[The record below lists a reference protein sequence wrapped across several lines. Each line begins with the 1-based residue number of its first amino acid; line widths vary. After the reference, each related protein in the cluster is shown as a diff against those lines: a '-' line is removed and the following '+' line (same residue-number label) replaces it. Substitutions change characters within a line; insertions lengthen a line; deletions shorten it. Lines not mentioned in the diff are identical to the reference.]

1 MLAALKG
8 LLVRM
13 RAIAR
18 PRSAD
23 RELDEEIDFHIE
35 LETQKNLRLGLDR
48 DEARR
53 RALVAFGG
61 VQRFREEHREVRG
74 IGWMEELASDSRHA
88 LRTLRRSPVVAG
100 AAILTL
106 AIGLGAT
113 TAIFSAVNAVM
124 LRPLPFP
131 DPSRLV
137 MLWESNPDRGWA
149 QANIAPANMFD
160 WREQVPAFADVAA
173 YTAEGRITLTGDG
186 PPRIVSG
193 VSVTG
198 TFFSVLGVRPRIGR
212 AFTEEETWDEGAP
225 IAIISDRLW
234 REDFGSDPDILS
246 RTIELEGV
254 RRQIVGVMPPSFAFP
269 SAATDAWMPVAW
281 PRANRAQVWFRR
293 AHFMRAVAR
302 VQAGVS
308 IEQADAQLQ
317 QVVRRL
323 QAEYPETNTNMG
335 AGLTPL
341 HEFLVGSTKRPLLVV
356 LAAVGLLLAIAC
368 ANVANLLLVRA
379 SEREREVALR
389 LAIGAGRGRI
399 VRQAMTESLVLS
411 LLGGA
416 AGVALGWWGT
426 QALAALQPPRMLRVD
441 DFPMDWRVLGFVF
454 AVTTTSGLLFGIVP
468 ALWSARRQPGDALR
482 EGGRSGSQGRR
493 SRRWSEGLAVA
504 EVAIALLLTVGAGL
518 LVRSYRELLRVD
530 PGFDPTGT
538 VAVSVNLPAARYGS
552 GNDIQ
557 GFVDGL
563 ETRARALPG
572 VEAAGVV
579 SQLPLSGPDWTMDVI
594 ALGRSP
600 LDYATDVALRS
611 TSPGYFTA
619 MRVPIVQGRGF
630 GEQDRD
636 QTERVAVI
644 NETFARAY
652 FATGNP
658 LGQRIALSRTADST
672 TVWWTIVGVVGDE
685 HQRSLSERPK
695 MEVHVPFAQ
704 RRRNDADLVVRTQGD
719 PLAVAPAI
727 RDIIAELDPRLAI
740 QSIRSMDDIYAS
752 SLARERW
759 FMTILLIFAG
769 IGLLLAMVGIYGVLA
784 QVARARTREIG
795 IRIALGAD
803 GTQVRWLLVR
813 HGLRLTGTG
822 LVIGTV
828 VALGATR
835 WMDALLF
842 GVATADARTFSTVA
856 VLILLT
862 GFVAAWVPA
871 RRASRA
877 DPVMALRDA

>member
-1 MLAALKG
+1 MLASLRG
-8 LLVRM
+8 LLVRV

-18 PRSAD
+18 RRSAD
-23 RELDEEIDFHIE
+23 HDLDEEIAFHIE
-35 LETQKNLRLGLDR
+35 LETQKNLRLGLDP

-61 VQRFREEHREVRG
+61 VQRFREEHREVRNV
-74 IGWMEELASDSRHA
+74 GWLEELAADSRYA
-88 LRTLRRSPVVAG
+88 LRALRRSPVLAG

-113 TAIFSAVNAVM
+113 TAIFSAVNAVI

-131 DPSRLV
+131 EPQRLV
-137 MLWESNPDRGWA
+137 MLWETNPDRGWT

-173 YTAEGRITLTGDG
+173 YSSEGRMTLTGDG
-186 PPRIVSG
+186 PPRIVHG

-198 TFFSVLGVRPRIGR
+198 TFFSVLGVRPRVGR
-212 AFTEEETWDEGAP
+212 AFREEETWESAP

-234 REDFGSDPDILS
+234 REDFGSDPAVLE

-254 RRQIVGVMPPSFAFP
+254 RRQIVGVMPASFSFP
-269 SAATDAWMPVAW
+269 SATTDAWMPVAW
-281 PRANRAQVWFRR
+281 PRENRAQVWFRR
-293 AHFMRAVAR
+293 AHFMRAIAR
-302 VQAGVS
+302 LAPGVS
-308 IEQADAQLQ
+308 LEQADAQLQ

-335 AGLTPL
+335 AGLTSL

-379 SEREREVALR
+379 AEREREVALR

-411 LLGGA
+411 MLGGA
-416 AGVALGWWGT
+416 AGLALGWWGT
-426 QALAALQPPRMLRVD
+426 KTLAALQPPRMLRVD
-441 DFPMDWRVLGFVF
+441 DFGMDWRVLAFVF
-454 AVTTTSGLLFGIVP
+454 AVTTTSGLLFGMVP
-468 ALWSARRQPGDALR
+468 AVWSGRRQPGDALR

-493 SRRWSEGLAVA
+493 SRRWSEGLAIA

-530 PGFDPTGT
+530 PGFDPAGT
-538 VAVSVNLPAARYGS
+538 LAVSLNLPSARYATGA
-552 GNDIQ
+552 DIQ
-557 GFVDGL
+557 GFVDAL
-563 ETRARALPG
+563 EARARALPG
-572 VEAAGVV
+572 VGAAGVV
-579 SQLPLSGPDWTMDVI
+579 SQLPLVGSDWTMDVI
-594 ALGRSP
+594 AFGRAP
-600 LDYATDVALRS
+600 EDYATDVALRS
-611 TSPGYFTA
+611 TSAGYFA
-619 MRVPIVQGRGF
+619 ALRVPIVQGRGL
-630 GEQDRD
+630 GDQDRSE
-636 QTERVAVI
+636 TEPVAVI
-644 NETFARAY
+644 NETLARTY
-652 FATGNP
+652 FASGDP
-658 LGQRIALSRTADST
+658 VGQRIALSRTADST

-685 HQRSLSERPK
+685 HQGSLSERPK

-719 PLAVAPAI
+719 PMALAPAL
-727 RDIIAELDPRLAI
+727 REIIAELDPQLAI
-740 QSIRSMDDIYAS
+740 QSIRSMDDVYAA

-759 FMTILLIFAG
+759 FMTILLVFAG
-769 IGLLLAMVGIYGVLA
+769 IGLVLAMVGIYGVLA

-795 IRIALGAD
+795 IRIALGARAA
-803 GTQVRWLLVR
+803 QVRWLLVR
-813 HGLRLTGTG
+813 HGLRLTATG
-822 LVIGTV
+822 LVIGAV

-835 WMDALLF
+835 GMDRLLF
-842 GVATADARTFSTVA
+842 GVATADARTFAA
-856 VLILLT
+856 VSVLVLLT
-862 GFVAAWVPA
+862 GLVAAWVPA

-877 DPVMALRDA
+877 DPVMALRDS